1 MADRVRRWPA
11 ALGGLA
17 AGSVGLLLVVGAV
30 GVAESVLA
38 GGQTHEWCEELTDD
52 PTVTVRERCVRERD
66 NRNLVAPD
74 EHLVEFY
81 YSDTGGVR
89 FEPHPWP
96 LSGEVDVE
104 FGDGSVTLRNDAGMT
119 TTYPDEVFR
128 DAR

>member
-1 MADRVRRWPA
+1 MGFATGVTA
-11 ALGGLA
+11 VLALA
-17 AGSVGLLLVVGAV
+17 GAV
-30 GVAESVLA
+30 GIAESHLV
-38 GGQTHEWCEELTDD
+38 GGRTQQWCEELTDD

-81 YSDTGGVR
+81 YGDTGGVR

-96 LSGEVDVE
+96 LSGEVEVE
-104 FGDGSVTLRNDAGMT
+104 FGDGEVTLRNDADMT
-119 TTYPDEVFR
+119 ATYPDEVFR

>member
-1 MADRVRRWPA
+1 MVDRVRRWPA

-38 GGQTHEWCEELTDD
+38 GGQKQEWCEELTDD

-119 TTYPDEVFR
+119 ATYPDEVFR